1 MGVLSLLFPGE
12 QPPVYQDLP
21 EATVHDLG
29 IEEVCAELTTA
40 PAERNIILRTMT
52 RIPSDPEVIRYRCA
66 VFEDVLRFPQMR
78 ETMMKLLDRVDFLRT
93 YGSFSKDTDAAGVWE
108 LVHRLDEMDEYI
120 ACVQATYECLNGM
133 DLQSDG
139 LLRLREYA
147 RSIYEDQ
154 GFKELKKDIE
164 TLKKETD
171 KVKSVTLGVNLNE
184 RYEPVG
190 VGIVSVNSKQFVKSG
205 VVGTFCDFLSRGD
218 HIREDTEWN
227 QNYTYHTAG
236 NELAKTA
243 EKASQAGIRMFRP
256 GIVAVGEDSRG
267 ADSIHALDR
276 AMGAMI
282 SSVVKKLKSILSRHV
297 SVSMQAMV
305 GLIPEFMYYIR
316 WAEHIEKLQKKGFTF
331 TAAQPQE
338 PQLRM
343 MDAQGLYNLRLAQT
357 MAEDPQRTAEDMVLN
372 DVCFDADHRIYI
384 LTGANRGGKTTVTQA
399 IGLLFVLAQG
409 GIRVPASSFRFS
421 PVDSIYTHYPA
432 DENQTMDL
440 GRLGE
445 ESSRFRDIFLKL
457 SAQSLL
463 LLNESF
469 STTSFEEGFFIA
481 KDVVRSLKR
490 LGVRTIFNTHMHKL
504 AADAEE
510 LNAEDSSESKV
521 ASLVSETDSG
531 KRSYRV
537 KVAPPEGSSYAHD
550 IALKYGVTFEQLEE
564 DRARKN

>member
-1 MGVLSLLFPGE
+1 MVEISLLYPGT
-12 QPPVYQDLP
+12 QPPAYQDLP

-29 IEEVCAELTTA
+29 LEEVCEQLTSA
-40 PAERNIILRTMT
+40 AAERNIILRTMT
-52 RIPSDPEVIRYRCA
+52 KLPSDPEVIRYRCE
-66 VFEDVLRFPQMR
+66 VFEDVLRFPKMR
-78 ETMMKLLDRVDFLRT
+78 ETMMTLLDRVDFLRT
-93 YGSFSKDTDAAGVWE
+93 YGSFAKDTDASGVWE

-120 ACVQATYECLNGM
+120 ACVQSTYECLNGI

-139 LLRLREYA
+139 LRSLREYA

-154 GFKELKKDIE
+154 GFMELKKDIAA
-164 TLKKETD
+164 LKKETD

-190 VGIVSVNSKQFVKSG
+190 VGIVSVNSKAFVKSG
-205 VVGTFCDFLSRGD
+205 VVGNFCDFLSRGD
-218 HIREDTEWN
+218 HIREEADWDH
-227 QNYTYHTAG
+227 NYTYHTAG

-243 EKASQAGIRMFRP
+243 EKASQAAMLRFRP
-256 GIVAVGEDSRG
+256 GIVNLGEDNRG
-267 ADSIHALDR
+267 SDSIHALDR

-282 SSVVKKLKSILSRHV
+282 SAVVKKLKSVLSRHV
-297 SVSMQAMV
+297 SVSMQSMT

-316 WAEHIEKLQKKGFTF
+316 WAEHIEKLQQKGYAFCKAQ
-331 TAAQPQE
+331 AADPQE
-338 PQLRM
+338 RM
-343 MDAQGLYNLRLAQT
+343 MDARGLYNLRLAQS
-357 MAEDPQRTAEDMVLN
+357 MAADPAKRSDEMVLN

-399 IGLLFVLAQG
+399 IGLLFLLAQG
-409 GIRVPASSFRFS
+409 GIRVPAASFRFS
-421 PVDSIYTHYPA
+421 PLDNLFTHYPA

-445 ESSRFRDIFLKL
+445 ESSRFREIFLKL
-457 SAQSLL
+457 TSRSLL

-469 STTSFEEGFFIA
+469 STTSFEEGYYIA

-510 LNAEDSSESKV
+510 LNAADPGESLI
-521 ASLVSETDSG
+521 ASLVSETQSG
-531 KRSYRV
+531 RRSYRV

-550 IALKYGVTFEQLEE
+550 IALKYGVTFEQLEK
-564 DRARKN
+564 DRAGK